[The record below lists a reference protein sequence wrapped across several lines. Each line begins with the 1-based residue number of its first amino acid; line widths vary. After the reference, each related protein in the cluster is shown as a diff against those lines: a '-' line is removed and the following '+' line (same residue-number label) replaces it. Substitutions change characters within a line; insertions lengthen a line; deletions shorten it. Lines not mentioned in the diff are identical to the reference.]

1 MDGKVIGVR
10 DGRIKAW
17 IYPDPAVR
25 AKHVLQ
31 TDMAANW
38 ERIWG
43 EKYEPVWH
51 KEVKGYHFFG
61 RNHNVPSD

>member
-1 MDGKVIGVR
+1 
-10 DGRIKAW
+10 
-17 IYPDPAVR
+17 
-25 AKHVLQ
+25 
-31 TDMAANW
+31 MAANW

-61 RNHNVPSD
+61 RHWNVDYKDFAGLAAPCL

>member
-1 MDGKVIGVR
+1 
-10 DGRIKAW
+10 
-17 IYPDPAVR
+17 
-25 AKHVLQ
+25 
-31 TDMAANW
+31 MAANW

>member
-1 MDGKVIGVR
+1 MR
-10 DGRIKAW
+10 DGHIKAW
-17 IYPDPAVR
+17 IYHDPAVR